1 MAYLTTT
8 EKIRL
13 IVQRNNL
20 TLGLL
25 AERTGQTR
33 QNLSNKLGRGDF
45 KESELRSIAEVL
57 GCELQINFIDKET
70 GEEI

>member
-45 KESELRSIAEVL
+45 KESELRSIADVL

>member
-1 MAYLTTT
+1 M
-8 EKIRL
+8 
-13 IVQRNNL
+13 QRNNL

-45 KESELRSIAEVL
+45 KESELRSIADVL